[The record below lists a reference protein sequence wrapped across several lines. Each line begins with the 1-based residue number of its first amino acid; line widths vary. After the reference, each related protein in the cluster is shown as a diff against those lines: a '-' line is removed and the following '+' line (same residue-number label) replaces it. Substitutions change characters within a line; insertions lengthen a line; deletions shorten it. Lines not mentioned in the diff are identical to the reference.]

1 MADKYFSWPE
11 RLYIILDGRIVY
23 KGGMGPNDYR
33 IEEVVQWLR
42 DRYGEW
48 DD

>member
-1 MADKYFSWPE
+1 
-11 RLYIILDGRIVY
+11 
-23 KGGMGPNDYR
+23 MGPNDYR

-48 DD
+48 GDDEQDEEQDEEEQEEEQ

>member
-1 MADKYFSWPE
+1 
-11 RLYIILDGRIVY
+11 
-23 KGGMGPNDYR
+23 MGPNDYR

-48 DD
+48 LEEEEEEEGSAAE